1 MGACFSGCFVGSVN
15 GGQGTCSGRTSSKT
29 VLGDWTTRLF
39 SGHTRL
45 FNQDNSSTVGRL
57 TSADV
62 DKEENGKK
70 TDVKKHKQVVN
81 TTTRFLF
88 IKWSV
93 FHLYLS
99 LTLRSCPVFQLSER
113 ARERKVPVT
122 RIGRLV
128 NFGGGCIWSCSQI
141 TAKEKWRESFSTS
154 SGQ

>member
-1 MGACFSGCFVGSVN
+1 MGACFSGCFIGSVN
-15 GGQGTCSGRTSSKT
+15 GGQGTCSGRTGSRK
-29 VLGDWTTRLF
+29 VHGDWTSQLF

-62 DKEENGKK
+62 DKAENGKK

-81 TTTRFLF
+81 TTTPFSFFKR
-88 IKWSV
+88 SV
-93 FHLYLS
+93 FQFDLS
-99 LTLRSCPVFQLSER
+99 STSSSRPVFQLSER

-128 NFGGGCIWSCSQI
+128 NFGGGCIWSWGRK
-141 TAKEKWRESFSTS
+141 AKEK
-154 SGQ
+154 